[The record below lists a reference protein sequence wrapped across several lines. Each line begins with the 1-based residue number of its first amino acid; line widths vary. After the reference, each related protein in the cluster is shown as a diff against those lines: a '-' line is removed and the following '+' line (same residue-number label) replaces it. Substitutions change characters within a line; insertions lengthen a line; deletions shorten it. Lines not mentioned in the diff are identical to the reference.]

1 MATKQERTK
10 QKIQSL
16 SRYIIEKAECDSYRA
31 GTRSKQWHIEAD
43 QKLLDAVG
51 GRSVL
56 LRQAVELEK
65 LTGISGKIIVKW
77 KAVRTEIEKITVSPD
92 AIPLLCQVEQI
103 EDPRERQLSQME
115 LAESWKSRVA
125 QADWLIPYYDHIL
138 ERLNSGKL
146 VKDVPGLED
155 PLFFLFLNK
164 TAEERKPLYRRAFS
178 AQVCTIWNGIA
189 QTKQS
194 ESKITP
200 TKRFEKIYQSAVL
213 SVLKQYSP
221 LYEEGMSDEEL
232 LTAHGILT
240 YAQTLEF
247 KGAVSYRI
255 DDGPAI
261 STAAQIYGTMFNKQT
276 LENAVPISIVGIRQI
291 MTIENKANYEK
302 MQFRPDTLYIFC
314 HGFFSPPERKFL
326 SRVVALAGTDT
337 EYFHWG
343 DMDYGGIRIF
353 KFLQKNLFPRLKPW
367 KMDVTDYKMALQ
379 MGASIS
385 LETDKRERFEQMDA
399 GVLTPLK
406 EAILKNGKEIEQ
418 ELLLL
423 YGILYQK
430 TLRLQ

>member
-1 MATKQERTK
+1 MKQERTK

-115 LAESWKSRVA
+115 LTESWKSRVV

-291 MTIENKANYEK
+291 MTVENKANYEK

-353 KFLQKNLFPRLKPW
+353 KFLQKNLFPKLKPW

-423 YGILYQK
+423 
-430 TLRLQ
+430 

>member
-1 MATKQERTK
+1 MKQERTK

-56 LRQAVELEK
+56 LRQAGELEK

-77 KAVRTEIEKITVSPD
+77 KAVRTEIEKITVSSD

-115 LAESWKSRVA
+115 LTESWKSRVA

-164 TAEERKPLYRRAFS
+164 TAEEREPLYRRAFS

-326 SRVVALAGTDT
+326 SRVVELAGTDT

-353 KFLQKNLFPRLKPW
+353 KFLQKNLFPKLKPW

-423 YGILYQK
+423 
-430 TLRLQ
+430 

>member
-1 MATKQERTK
+1 MKQERTK

-56 LRQAVELEK
+56 LRQAGELEK

-77 KAVRTEIEKITVSPD
+77 KAVRTEIEKITVSSD

-115 LAESWKSRVA
+115 LTESWKSRVA

-178 AQVCTIWNGIA
+178 AQVCIIWNGIA

-261 STAAQIYGTMFNKQT
+261 STAVQIYGTMFNKQT

-326 SRVVALAGTDT
+326 SRVVELAGTDT

-353 KFLQKNLFPRLKPW
+353 KFLQKNLFPKLKPW

-423 YGILYQK
+423 
-430 TLRLQ
+430 

>member
-1 MATKQERTK
+1 MAMKQERTK

-56 LRQAVELEK
+56 LRQAGELEK

-164 TAEERKPLYRRAFS
+164 TAEERKPLYRRSFS
-178 AQVCTIWNGIA
+178 AQVCTIWNEIA

-261 STAAQIYGTMFNKQT
+261 STAAQIYGTMFNKQI

-326 SRVVALAGTDT
+326 SRVVALAGTNT

-423 YGILYQK
+423 
-430 TLRLQ
+430 

>member
-1 MATKQERTK
+1 MKQERTK

-43 QKLLDAVG
+43 QRLLDAVG

-115 LAESWKSRVA
+115 LTESWKSRVA

-326 SRVVALAGTDT
+326 SRVVALAGTNT

-353 KFLQKNLFPRLKPW
+353 KFLQKNLFPKLKPW

-423 YGILYQK
+423 
-430 TLRLQ
+430 

>member
-1 MATKQERTK
+1 MKQERTK

-56 LRQAVELEK
+56 LRQAGDLEK

-77 KAVRTEIEKITVSPD
+77 KAVRTEIEKITVSSD

-115 LAESWKSRVA
+115 LTESWKSRVA

-302 MQFRPDTLYIFC
+302 MQFRRDTLYIFC

-353 KFLQKNLFPRLKPW
+353 KFLQKNLFPKLKPW

-423 YGILYQK
+423 
-430 TLRLQ
+430 

>member
-1 MATKQERTK
+1 MKQERTK

-56 LRQAVELEK
+56 LRQAGDLEK

-77 KAVRTEIEKITVSPD
+77 KAVRTEIEKITVSSD

-115 LAESWKSRVA
+115 LTESWKSRVA

-326 SRVVALAGTDT
+326 SRVVELAGTDT

-353 KFLQKNLFPRLKPW
+353 KFLQKNLFPKLKPW

-423 YGILYQK
+423 
-430 TLRLQ
+430 

>member
-1 MATKQERTK
+1 MAMKQERTK
-10 QKIQSL
+10 QKIQTL

-56 LRQAVELEK
+56 LRQAGELEK

-77 KAVRTEIEKITVSPD
+77 KAVRTEIEKITVSSD

-115 LAESWKSRVA
+115 LTESWKSRVA

-155 PLFFLFLNK
+155 PMFFLFLNK

-353 KFLQKNLFPRLKPW
+353 KFLQKNLFPKLKPW

-423 YGILYQK
+423 
-430 TLRLQ
+430 

>member
-1 MATKQERTK
+1 MKQERTK

-56 LRQAVELEK
+56 LRQAGELEK

-77 KAVRTEIEKITVSPD
+77 KAVRTEIEKITVSSD

-115 LAESWKSRVA
+115 LTESWKSRVA

-189 QTKQS
+189 HTKQS

-353 KFLQKNLFPRLKPW
+353 KFLQKNLFPKLKPW

-423 YGILYQK
+423 
-430 TLRLQ
+430 

>member
-1 MATKQERTK
+1 MKQERTK

-56 LRQAVELEK
+56 LRQAGDLEK

-77 KAVRTEIEKITVSPD
+77 KAVRTEIEKITVSSD
-92 AIPLLCQVEQI
+92 AIPLLCQMEQI

-115 LAESWKSRVA
+115 LTESWKSRVA

-314 HGFFSPPERKFL
+314 HGFFSPLERKFL
-326 SRVVALAGTDT
+326 SRVVELAGTDT

-353 KFLQKNLFPRLKPW
+353 KFLQKNLFPKLKPW

-423 YGILYQK
+423 
-430 TLRLQ
+430 

>member
-1 MATKQERTK
+1 MKQERTK

-56 LRQAVELEK
+56 LRQAGELEK

-77 KAVRTEIEKITVSPD
+77 KAVRTEIEKITVSSD

-115 LAESWKSRVA
+115 LTESWKSRVA

-326 SRVVALAGTDT
+326 SRVVALAGTNT

-423 YGILYQK
+423 
-430 TLRLQ
+430 

>member
-1 MATKQERTK
+1 MKQERTK

-115 LAESWKSRVA
+115 LTESWKSRVA

-291 MTIENKANYEK
+291 MTVENKANYEK

-353 KFLQKNLFPRLKPW
+353 KFLQKNLFPKLKPW

-385 LETDKRERFEQMDA
+385 LETDKRERFEQIDA

-423 YGILYQK
+423 
-430 TLRLQ
+430 

>member
-1 MATKQERTK
+1 MKHERTK

-56 LRQAVELEK
+56 LRQAGELEK

-115 LAESWKSRVA
+115 LTESWKSRVA

-302 MQFRPDTLYIFC
+302 MQFRSDTLYIFC

-353 KFLQKNLFPRLKPW
+353 KFLQKNLFPKLKPW

-406 EAILKNGKEIEQ
+406 EAILENGKEIEQ

-423 YGILYQK
+423 
-430 TLRLQ
+430 

>member
-1 MATKQERTK
+1 MKQERTK

-56 LRQAVELEK
+56 LRQAGELEK

-115 LAESWKSRVA
+115 LTESWKSRVA

-353 KFLQKNLFPRLKPW
+353 LFLQKRLFPDVQPW
-367 KMDVTDYKMALQ
+367 KMDPEHYKWALER
-379 MGASIS
+379 GAGIP
-385 LETDKRERFEQMDA
+385 LEAGKREKLEKLDA
-399 GVLTPLK
+399 GMLTPLK
-406 EAILKNGKEIEQ
+406 EQILEHGQEIEQ

-423 YGILYQK
+423 
-430 TLRLQ
+430 

>member
-1 MATKQERTK
+1 MKQERTK

-31 GTRSKQWHIEAD
+31 GTRSKQWHIEED

-56 LRQAVELEK
+56 LRQAGELEK

-77 KAVRTEIEKITVSPD
+77 KAVRTEIEKITVSSD

-115 LAESWKSRVA
+115 LTESWKSRVA

-326 SRVVALAGTDT
+326 SRVVELAGTDT

-353 KFLQKNLFPRLKPW
+353 KFLQKNLFPKLKPW

-423 YGILYQK
+423 
-430 TLRLQ
+430 

>member
-1 MATKQERTK
+1 MKQERTK

-56 LRQAVELEK
+56 LRQAGELEK

-77 KAVRTEIEKITVSPD
+77 KAVRTEIEKITVSSD

-103 EDPRERQLSQME
+103 EDPRERQLLQME
-115 LAESWKSRVA
+115 LTESWKSRVA

-164 TAEERKPLYRRAFS
+164 TAEEREPLYRRAFS

-326 SRVVALAGTDT
+326 SRVVELAGTDT

-353 KFLQKNLFPRLKPW
+353 KFLQKNLFPKLKPW

-423 YGILYQK
+423 
-430 TLRLQ
+430 

>member
-56 LRQAVELEK
+56 LRQAGELEK

-77 KAVRTEIEKITVSPD
+77 KAVRTEIEKITVSSD

-115 LAESWKSRVA
+115 LTESWKSRVA

-164 TAEERKPLYRRAFS
+164 TAEEREPLYRRAFS

-314 HGFFSPPERKFL
+314 HGFFSPLERKFL

-353 KFLQKNLFPRLKPW
+353 KFLQKNLFPKLKPW

-423 YGILYQK
+423 
-430 TLRLQ
+430 

>member
-1 MATKQERTK
+1 MAMKQERTK

-56 LRQAVELEK
+56 LRQAGELEK

-164 TAEERKPLYRRAFS
+164 TAEERKPLYRRSFS

-353 KFLQKNLFPRLKPW
+353 KFLQKNLFPKLKPW

-423 YGILYQK
+423 
-430 TLRLQ
+430 

>member
-1 MATKQERTK
+1 MKQERTK

-56 LRQAVELEK
+56 LRQAGELEK

-92 AIPLLCQVEQI
+92 AIPLICQVEQI

-115 LAESWKSRVA
+115 LTESWKSRVA

-164 TAEERKPLYRRAFS
+164 TAEEREPLYRRAFS

-353 KFLQKNLFPRLKPW
+353 KFLQKNLFPKLKPW

-423 YGILYQK
+423 
-430 TLRLQ
+430 

>member
-16 SRYIIEKAECDSYRA
+16 NRYIIEKAECDSYRA

-56 LRQAVELEK
+56 LRQAGDLEK

-77 KAVRTEIEKITVSPD
+77 KAVRTEIEKITVSSD

-115 LAESWKSRVA
+115 LTESWKSRVA

-302 MQFRPDTLYIFC
+302 MQFRRDTLYIFC

-326 SRVVALAGTDT
+326 SRVVELAGTDT

-353 KFLQKNLFPRLKPW
+353 KFLQKNLFPKLKPW
-367 KMDVTDYKMALQ
+367 KMDVTDYTMALQ

-423 YGILYQK
+423 
-430 TLRLQ
+430 

>member
-1 MATKQERTK
+1 MKQERTK

-56 LRQAVELEK
+56 LRQAGELEK

-115 LAESWKSRVA
+115 LTESWKSRVV

-247 KGAVSYRI
+247 KGAVFYRI

-353 KFLQKNLFPRLKPW
+353 KFLQKNLFPKLKPW

-423 YGILYQK
+423 
-430 TLRLQ
+430 

>member
-16 SRYIIEKAECDSYRA
+16 NRYIIEKAECDSYRA

-43 QKLLDAVG
+43 RKLLDAVG

-56 LRQAVELEK
+56 LRQAGDLEK

-77 KAVRTEIEKITVSPD
+77 KAVRTEIEKITVSSD
-92 AIPLLCQVEQI
+92 AIPLLCQMEQI

-115 LAESWKSRVA
+115 LTESWKSRVA

-314 HGFFSPPERKFL
+314 HGFFSPLERKFL
-326 SRVVALAGTDT
+326 SRVVELAGTDT

-353 KFLQKNLFPRLKPW
+353 KFLQKNLFPKLKPW

-423 YGILYQK
+423 
-430 TLRLQ
+430 

>member
-1 MATKQERTK
+1 MKQERTK

-31 GTRSKQWHIEAD
+31 GMRSKQWHIEAD

-56 LRQAVELEK
+56 LRQAGELEK

-92 AIPLLCQVEQI
+92 AIPLFCQVEQI

-115 LAESWKSRVA
+115 LTESWKSRVA

-291 MTIENKANYEK
+291 MTVENKANYEK

-353 KFLQKNLFPRLKPW
+353 KFLQKNLFPKLKPW

-379 MGASIS
+379 LGASIS
-385 LETDKRERFEQMDA
+385 LEADKREKFEHMDA

-423 YGILYQK
+423 
-430 TLRLQ
+430 

>member
-1 MATKQERTK
+1 MKQERTK

-56 LRQAVELEK
+56 LRQAGELEK

-77 KAVRTEIEKITVSPD
+77 KAVMTEIEKITVSPD

-115 LAESWKSRVA
+115 LTESWKSRVS
-125 QADWLIPYYDHIL
+125 QADWLIPYYAHIL

-353 KFLQKNLFPRLKPW
+353 KFLQKNLFPKLKPW

-406 EAILKNGKEIEQ
+406 EVILKNGKEIEQ

-423 YGILYQK
+423 
-430 TLRLQ
+430 

>member
-1 MATKQERTK
+1 MKQERTK

-56 LRQAVELEK
+56 LRQAGELEK

-77 KAVRTEIEKITVSPD
+77 KAVRTEIEKITVSSD

-115 LAESWKSRVA
+115 LTESWKSRVA

-155 PLFFLFLNK
+155 PLFFLFLNR

-314 HGFFSPPERKFL
+314 HGFFSPLERKFL
-326 SRVVALAGTDT
+326 SRVVELAGTDT

-343 DMDYGGIRIF
+343 DMDYGGLRIF
-353 KFLQKNLFPRLKPW
+353 KFLQKNLFPKLKPW

-379 MGASIS
+379 LGASIS
-385 LETDKRERFEQMDA
+385 LEADKREKFEQMDA

-423 YGILYQK
+423 
-430 TLRLQ
+430 

>member
-1 MATKQERTK
+1 MKQERTK

-56 LRQAVELEK
+56 LRQAGELEK

-77 KAVRTEIEKITVSPD
+77 KAVRTEIEKITVSSD
-92 AIPLLCQVEQI
+92 AIPLLCQMEQI

-115 LAESWKSRVA
+115 LTESWKSRVA

-302 MQFRPDTLYIFC
+302 MQFRRDTLYIFC
-314 HGFFSPPERKFL
+314 HGFFSPLERKFL
-326 SRVVALAGTDT
+326 SRVVELAGTDT

-353 KFLQKNLFPRLKPW
+353 KFLQKNLFPKLKPW

-423 YGILYQK
+423 
-430 TLRLQ
+430 

>member
-1 MATKQERTK
+1 MKQERTK

-56 LRQAVELEK
+56 LRQAGELEK

-423 YGILYQK
+423 
-430 TLRLQ
+430 

>member
-56 LRQAVELEK
+56 LRQAGELEK

-77 KAVRTEIEKITVSPD
+77 KAVRTEIEKITVSSD

-115 LAESWKSRVA
+115 LTESWKSRVA

-164 TAEERKPLYRRAFS
+164 TAEEREPLYRRAFS

-314 HGFFSPPERKFL
+314 HGFFSPLERKFL

-353 KFLQKNLFPRLKPW
+353 KFLQKNLFPKLKPW

-385 LETDKRERFEQMDA
+385 LEADKRERFEQMDA

-423 YGILYQK
+423 
-430 TLRLQ
+430 

>member
-1 MATKQERTK
+1 MKQERKK

-56 LRQAVELEK
+56 LRQAGELEK

-115 LAESWKSRVA
+115 LTESWKSRVA

-164 TAEERKPLYRRAFS
+164 TAEEREPLYRRAFS
-178 AQVCTIWNGIA
+178 AQVCTTWNGIA

-326 SRVVALAGTDT
+326 SRVVELAGTDT

-353 KFLQKNLFPRLKPW
+353 KFLQKNLFPKLKPW

-423 YGILYQK
+423 
-430 TLRLQ
+430 

>member
-56 LRQAVELEK
+56 LRQAGELEK

-164 TAEERKPLYRRAFS
+164 TAEEREPLYRRAFS

-221 LYEEGMSDEEL
+221 LCEEGMSDEEL

-326 SRVVALAGTDT
+326 SRVVELAGTDT

-353 KFLQKNLFPRLKPW
+353 KFLQKNLFPKLKPW

-423 YGILYQK
+423 
-430 TLRLQ
+430 

>member
-1 MATKQERTK
+1 MKQERTK

-56 LRQAVELEK
+56 LRQAGELEK

-115 LAESWKSRVA
+115 MTESWKSRVA

-164 TAEERKPLYRRAFS
+164 TAEEREPLYRRAFS

-353 KFLQKNLFPRLKPW
+353 KFLQKNLFPKLKPW

-423 YGILYQK
+423 
-430 TLRLQ
+430 

>member
-1 MATKQERTK
+1 MKQERTK

-56 LRQAVELEK
+56 LRQAGELEK

-77 KAVRTEIEKITVSPD
+77 KAVRTEIEKITVSSD

-115 LAESWKSRVA
+115 LTESWKSRVA

-178 AQVCTIWNGIA
+178 AQVCTTWNGIA

-247 KGAVSYRI
+247 KGAVSYQI
-255 DDGPAI
+255 NDGPAI

-302 MQFRPDTLYIFC
+302 MQFRQDTLYIFC

-326 SRVVALAGTDT
+326 SRVVELAGTDT

-353 KFLQKNLFPRLKPW
+353 KFLQKNLFPKLKPW
-367 KMDVTDYKMALQ
+367 KMDVTDYTMALQ

-423 YGILYQK
+423 
-430 TLRLQ
+430 

>member
-1 MATKQERTK
+1 MARKQERTK

-16 SRYIIEKAECDSYRA
+16 NRYIIEKAECDGYRA
-31 GTRSKQWHIEAD
+31 GTRTKQWHIEAD
-43 QKLLDAVG
+43 QELLDAVG

-56 LRQAVELEK
+56 IRQAGELEK
-65 LTGISGKIIVKW
+65 LTGISGKIIIKW
-77 KAVRTEIEKITVSPD
+77 KAVRTEVDKITVSPE

-103 EDPRERQLSQME
+103 EDPRKRQLSQIA
-115 LAESWKSRVA
+115 LAENWKSRVE
-125 QADWLIPYYDHIL
+125 QADWLVPYYEHVL
-138 ERLNSGKL
+138 ERLNNGKL
-146 VKDVPGLED
+146 VKDVPGLDD

-164 TAEERKPLYRRAFS
+164 AAEEKEPLYRRAFS
-178 AQVCTIWNGIA
+178 AQVCTVWNEIE
-189 QTKQS
+189 QMKQS

-200 TKRFEKIYQSAVL
+200 TKRFEKSYQSAVL

-240 YAQTLEF
+240 YSQTLEF

-255 DDGPAI
+255 GDGPEI
-261 STAAQIYGTMFNKQT
+261 RTDAQIYGTILNNQT
-276 LENAVPISIVGIRQI
+276 LEQASFVDLTGIRRI

-302 MQFRPDTLYIFC
+302 MAFDRETLYIYC
-314 HGFFSPPERKFL
+314 HGFLSPAERKIL
-326 SRVVALAGTDT
+326 YGIPNLVAPDT

-353 KFLQKNLFPRLKPW
+353 QFLQKKLFPKLKPW
-367 KMDVTDYKMALQ
+367 KMDVTDYEAALQ

-385 LETDKRERFEQMDA
+385 LEAEKRTKLEQMDA

-406 EAILKNGKEIEQ
+406 EAILKNGQEIEQ
-418 ELLLL
+418 ELLL
-423 YGILYQK
+423 
-430 TLRLQ
+430 

>member
-1 MATKQERTK
+1 MKQERTK

-56 LRQAVELEK
+56 LRQAGELEK

-77 KAVRTEIEKITVSPD
+77 KAVRTEIEK
-92 AIPLLCQVEQI
+92 QI

-115 LAESWKSRVA
+115 LTESWKSRVA

-302 MQFRPDTLYIFC
+302 MQFRRDTLYIFC

-326 SRVVALAGTDT
+326 SRVVELAGTDT

-353 KFLQKNLFPRLKPW
+353 KFLQKNLFPKLKPW
-367 KMDVTDYKMALQ
+367 KMDVTDYTMALQ

-423 YGILYQK
+423 
-430 TLRLQ
+430 

>member
-1 MATKQERTK
+1 MKQERTK

-115 LAESWKSRVA
+115 LAESWKSLVA

-353 KFLQKNLFPRLKPW
+353 KFLQKNLFPKLKPW

-423 YGILYQK
+423 
-430 TLRLQ
+430 

>member
-1 MATKQERTK
+1 MKQERTK

-56 LRQAVELEK
+56 LRQAGELEK

-115 LAESWKSRVA
+115 LTESWKSRVV

-343 DMDYGGIRIF
+343 DMDYGGILIF
-353 KFLQKNLFPRLKPW
+353 KFLQKNLFPKLKPW

-423 YGILYQK
+423 
-430 TLRLQ
+430 

>member
-1 MATKQERTK
+1 MKQERTK

-56 LRQAVELEK
+56 LRQAGELEK

-115 LAESWKSRVA
+115 LTESWKSRVA

-353 KFLQKNLFPRLKPW
+353 KFLQKNLFPKLKPW
-367 KMDVTDYKMALQ
+367 KMDVTDYTMALQ

-423 YGILYQK
+423 
-430 TLRLQ
+430 

>member
-1 MATKQERTK
+1 MKQERTK

-56 LRQAVELEK
+56 LRQAGELEK

-77 KAVRTEIEKITVSPD
+77 KAVRTEIEKITVSSD

-115 LAESWKSRVA
+115 LTESWKSRVA

-200 TKRFEKIYQSAVL
+200 TTRFEKIYQSAVL

-326 SRVVALAGTDT
+326 SRVVELAGTDT

-353 KFLQKNLFPRLKPW
+353 KFLQKNLFPKLKPW

-423 YGILYQK
+423 
-430 TLRLQ
+430 